1 MALNTKLA
9 GSGCAEI
16 ATRISPEDQDAVLKR
31 LEDLEAA
38 GTGRKE
44 AQVIAAQ
51 DALQAILDERK
62 EFQRLLREQHPD
74 LFANDLDAMF
84 DDVLA
89 EEMGKDKAAGKK
101 PLRTVR
107 QSLGG
112 AAKNVGAGL
121 TNAIDGLGELFGG
134 KGKLGSG
141 PAFDEQTYAKAKPLF
156 LQALKN
162 FKDAANDLREAMRAI
177 VRMVLDKFGAQTAE
191 NMKPYVVRFM
201 KDVQDGAV
209 NLEGP
214 ATATEGERVTL
225 ARGFLED
232 FEAGKAFATIVAA
245 RTRAAEI
252 IGRKI
257 EPGTADAKL
266 VDEAVELAGVM
277 FARGVVRAGG
287 TAAEIYNR
295 LQQFQENQMPGLNVR
310 DTISLRNQ
318 AYSTPLPLAYVASKL
333 AGVNF
338 QKKVLEPTAGNGAL
352 VMRARPSNTVT
363 NEINPDRVEALR
375 AQGYEPTQNDAAT
388 TPFEPKSVDIVI
400 ANPPFGPRGDER
412 WQIDGLDTRE
422 IDHAISL
429 NALQAMKDDGT
440 AVLIIGGPV
449 AREDDAR
456 RDTYRGK
463 GKREF
468 FYTLYNSY
476 NVVDHFTVAGDLYA
490 KQGATFPVDVIVIK
504 GRGKSNRPLPA
515 AQLPQLVDTWDALRE
530 KLNADTTELGTE
542 GAGTPGGDTRGQG
555 ADAQRPNVPNAP
567 AGQTGGDGRDVGTG
581 GRPADGGS
589 AGGSRVSGAVTGSQQ
604 NRPGSDRGQRGSP
617 DGTAQ
622 PGDTRTDAAV
632 PGDQRPASG
641 TSPAGNQSDGVGVR
655 PGERQDRARVS
666 EADAGKLQVKYNNFS
681 TNRSVNTLV
690 STNHLTAIERAF
702 EALRARVGDIDEFVR
717 NELRYT
723 PEEFKKSFSAE
734 QVEALALA
742 IDNIKRGAGFIIG
755 DQTGIGKGRV
765 VAAMIRYARLN
776 GKTPVFVTQMPD
788 LYGDMMRDLND
799 IGMSNIRPLM
809 TNNDASVP
817 LDAEALAWFSEKQG
831 IQTQI
836 VELQD
841 DMDTL
846 ASTDLGNK
854 LNGLSDADRKKE
866 IAAEVKRSTN
876 PEIVSIKEQIV
887 ELKSQ
892 MPERRGKFLETPPI
906 ERHESTLRN
915 MVESNSIGNFDVIF
929 TTYNQMAP
937 LDSGKSRR
945 DPKTGFKV
953 QNPIKFGYRDVFLK
967 HFVNSDSMLILDES
981 HNAGEAG
988 DGEHPKVGD
997 VVRQL
1002 IAASGGVFYSSA
1014 TFAKNPNVMD
1024 AYSKTD
1030 LGKAFNNISTL
1041 MENIGSVPM
1050 QQITSAMLVNA
1061 GQYLRRERSFDGI
1074 EYRIDNVEVNTQD
1087 AEDVSEAMRLVVA
1100 FDRAKQGAI
1109 QAMKDDLDAQGAAVS
1124 DLGAGMSQARVDS
1137 VNFTSVMH
1145 NVIGT
1150 FLLALKADQAAN
1162 TAIEAIRRGE
1172 KPVITVANT
1181 MGAFIADY
1189 AKAENLGIGDK
1200 IEATFADILVRYLE
1214 KTRTVTIKAGDGS
1227 SRPHY
1232 LTNEELGPD
1241 AMEAY
1246 DSAREFIESLEL
1258 SVPLS
1263 PLDRIKQLIEKAGY
1277 SIGEITGRQT
1287 IVDENGVL
1295 RKRPGAEL
1303 NTAGK
1308 KNTIAKFNGGKLDA
1322 LIINRS
1328 GSTGLS
1334 MHASETFAD
1343 QRRRL
1348 MVIAQAELDINN
1360 HMQMLGRINRTGQ
1373 VSANG
1378 KAPAD
1383 APATFGLP
1391 RYVQMT
1397 ANVPIELR
1405 PAAVLSNKMA
1415 SLSANTTAGRKS
1427 AVEDK
1432 SAPDF
1437 MNKYGDRV
1445 AAELVWADPALN
1457 DRMDKP
1463 ISPDQNGNP
1472 TVNGAMARVTGRIGL
1487 LSLKEQNELYDQL
1500 NAAYAELI
1508 AQLDALGQNEL
1519 EAKTYPLDAKT
1530 MATREIMPAS
1540 EGPASPFTAAVN
1552 VERVDVKKLGKP
1564 WPRAKVEELVRTAL
1578 GVAEGQTAANVAR
1591 LKRAEMMAQMK
1602 REIAAEKAANLQKA
1616 GTDAD
1621 KVTMATKDNDMLER
1635 ALTRFQ
1641 SLLPTIGQGVKLETD
1656 SGNLYGIV
1664 TGVERK
1670 GKVKSAG
1677 SLSAWKIRVAVVDGA
1692 RSMTFSMTQL
1702 AATPEERALRLDG
1715 VMIAPATEMT
1725 VISKDGSGTETVPIV
1740 EAFDRGQTDAREK
1753 RWIITGNVLRGN
1765 AKFKGRILNYTDS
1778 NGNVLQGIMMPVNFD
1793 LDAALRKLKSE
1804 MSDPSQI
1811 AALLDAGGVVVDKET
1826 GGDVVTL
1833 KRSGGAYIIEVRRS
1847 GAGKKIAKDLGPYFS
1862 SVSNKMRATLWK
1874 DGDSEAFLAAVRDII
1889 GKFKTPLVAD
1899 ENSQTILRQ
1908 QEQQQRPNPRDFAP
1922 ASMSYEAALKAAGT
1936 DEASIK
1942 AWRAINKASQRAPRV
1957 PAVQQAAQ
1965 DLFDGKITPAQYREI
1980 VAKEQPI
1987 KLATSV
1993 PQIPSM
1999 TEIVSALKQQQVET
2013 GVVGLN
2019 KQIPAGAPTALR
2031 LDIPAYDFYNTWVVS
2046 IHDGSRTGGNAI
2058 AYGQTGQI
2066 KNVDFRSSPRVTL
2079 NIARGAESKST
2090 IARMHGEWVPHDS
2103 KALAKRAAELLNDP
2117 NWTQIGINPFR
2128 HSFFY
2133 DKTDGMPVVSAQE
2146 VIQIGP
2152 LVLARGVQ
2160 KTTPEDIRFQV
2171 PGKNITFD
2179 ISPLPFPSYTFQE
2192 TQDTVRVDALNK
2204 LKALEKKRDA
2214 GKITEAEYR
2223 LGVQQV
2229 IAKMQQRNDER
2240 TYRRV
2245 VNGRKRGT
2253 DWIIAKMRTGVSQG
2267 TVPKEAAD
2275 FAQWLLDQNP
2285 SLGDGLGI
2293 SIKGTGSPDAAG
2305 EYDHVR
2311 AVFTLVTG
2319 RMSPDT
2325 AVHEILHHA
2334 ERMMPME
2341 VQDGILREWQRA
2353 WDAAYKAASPE
2364 LKTALDDMLQASL
2377 GDKDANDRVG
2387 QAFRA
2392 GVWNYNDH
2400 YQLFSPSE
2408 FWAVNAT
2415 RILSGRYAAKG
2426 SWVKKAV
2433 QWFKEFVQRLRTVF
2447 GLRSDWPVIQGL
2459 NAVMEGNGTFLSP
2472 QMLME
2477 RDISLWL
2484 DENEATAPTGPR
2496 PPAVN
2501 DIARNITNGL
2511 IQHYGR
2517 PKAKFKTF
2525 GAYDKTL
2532 STQFN
2537 KALKDREYGRVFAYA
2552 NAMQNQ
2558 VSLSSLRPAELAP
2571 RLLPRVDD
2579 IVSAARSMVKGKTD
2593 DADTQGAANALF
2605 AGTLD
2610 GGSVLE
2616 GRVWTEEELRTR
2628 FDLNDRGVALYNEA
2642 RAAIDAS
2649 LDEVSAAE
2657 AYSMVQGFVPKDVR
2671 RQIIDAPQTAQAVIT
2686 AQLRRMFTQLE
2697 AAIARAEQLGA
2708 EDRLADLQA
2717 TRDSYLEIQR
2727 KVESVFNLGRAL
2739 KQAGYAPLMRF
2750 GRFTVQAEL
2759 ITPETGQVIRGE
2771 DGSPATLSFERFE
2784 TEAEAQEALRR
2795 AQMLHEDNPEV
2806 RVRYGTASEM
2816 QHEMYAGISPETLA
2830 LFAEAVGA
2838 KEVMRTY
2845 YQDAISERSALKR
2858 RLNRKGVPG
2867 YSKDMPRVLS
2877 NFITSNGR
2885 YAAQRYYLR
2894 DLTNAVKFVPQEKGD
2909 VKDEAIKLKN
2919 FVMNPNDPAAPVSS
2933 LMFAWFLGGSVA
2945 AMVVNLSQPY
2955 MVTTPYLTKFGSMAQ
2970 VTKAVGAAHPYA
2982 MGRKEITNDSL
2993 KRALKRASQEG
3004 IVDAQEIFHLY
3015 SIGAQSVAAKLVSA
3029 LSRIPGA
3036 GRSIKAGSESARARI
3051 NAFLTLW
3058 GSMFSMAERF
3068 NRKLTFIA
3076 AYNLAVENGT
3086 ADSYAFAVR
3095 AVNETQG
3102 IYNKVN
3108 RPNWARGSMGRVLLT
3123 FKQYPIMIV
3132 ELTNRM
3138 WRYGGPEGK
3147 RAALIMLGVL
3157 MLMSGEEGL
3166 PFAQDLDDI
3175 IDTIGQQI
3183 FGRDTNMKRWK
3194 RETAYEILG
3203 KALGDQFLYGLS
3215 AHLPLDFSGRLGL
3228 GNLIPGTAM
3237 FKKSNAEATGRE
3249 IAEAVG
3255 PVGGLL
3261 TQAMDAFEAWS
3272 ADNYGKAAENL
3283 SPKAVKDVV
3292 AAAKMAKDGY
3302 AVDRAGRKVVDTT
3315 LGDAAIKS
3323 VGFNPTVV
3331 ADVTRKT
3338 MPIQQ
3343 DIALQRNVEASIVD
3357 QWVRGIVQDDNAMIE
3372 AAQKKR
3378 DDWNAKNPR
3387 TPIVIGPQQIRSKIK
3402 ARNQEKEDRIIRS
3415 APREMRGRI
3424 ASELAEE

>member
-16 ATRISPEDQDAVLKR
+16 AARISQDDQDAVLRR

-51 DALQAILDERK
+51 DALQALLDERK

-84 DDVLA
+84 DDILA
-89 EEMGKDKAAGKK
+89 EELGKDKAAGKK
-101 PLRTVR
+101 PMRTVR
-107 QSLGG
+107 QSLGS
-112 AAKNVGAGL
+112 AAKNTGEGL
-121 TNAIDGLGELFGG
+121 TNAIDALGELFGG

-141 PAFDEQTYAKAKPLF
+141 PTFDEQTYAKAKPLF
-156 LQALKN
+156 LQAVQN
-162 FKDAANDLREAMRAI
+162 FKDAAGDLREAMRAI
-177 VRMVLDKFGAQTAE
+177 VRMVLDKFGAQAAE
-191 NMKPYVVRFM
+191 NMKPYVVRFI
-201 KDVQDGAV
+201 KDVQDGTV
-209 NLEGP
+209 SLDGT

-232 FEAGKAFATIVAA
+232 FEAGKSFGTIVAA
-245 RTRAAEI
+245 RARAAEI

-287 TAAEIYNR
+287 TAVEIYNK

-310 DTISLRNQ
+310 DSVSLRNQ

-338 QKKVLEPTAGNGAL
+338 QTKVLEPTGGNGAL
-352 VMRARPSNTVT
+352 VMRARPSNTVI
-363 NEINPDRVEALR
+363 NEINPDRIEALR
-375 AQGYEPTQNDAAT
+375 AQGYEPTQGDAAT
-388 TPFEPKSVDIVI
+388 MKFEPKSVDIVI

-429 NALQAMKDDGT
+429 NSLQAMKDDGT
-440 AVLIIGGPV
+440 AVLIIGGPI

-456 RDTYRGK
+456 RDTYRAK
-463 GKREF
+463 SKREF

-504 GRGKSNRPLPA
+504 GRGKSNRALPA

-530 KLNADTTELGTE
+530 KLNADTAELGAQ

-589 AGGSRVSGAVTGSQQ
+589 AGGSRVSGAATGSQQ
-604 NRPGSDRGQRGSP
+604 NRSGSDRGQRGSP

-641 TSPAGNQSDGVGVR
+641 TSPDGNQPDGVGVR
-655 PGERQDRARVS
+655 AGERKDRARVS

-690 STNHLTAIERAF
+690 ATNHLTAIERAF

-765 VAAMIRYARLN
+765 VAAMIRYAKLN

-799 IGMSNIRPLM
+799 IGMDGIRPLM

-817 LDAEALAWFSEKQG
+817 LDAEALAWFSEKQA

-836 VELQD
+836 TELQD
-841 DMDTL
+841 EMDTL
-846 ASTDLGNK
+846 AIDDLGNK

-876 PEIVSIKEQIV
+876 PEITSIKEQIV

-892 MPERRGKFLETPPI
+892 TPERRGKFLETPPI
-906 ERHESTLRN
+906 ERHEATLRS
-915 MVESNSIGNFDVIF
+915 MVEANSIGNFDVIF

-937 LDSGKSRR
+937 LDSGKARR

-953 QNPIKFGYRDVFLK
+953 QNPTKFGYRDNFLR

-988 DGEHPKVGD
+988 DGRHPKVGD
-997 VVRQL
+997 VVREL

-1024 AYSKTD
+1024 VYSKTD
-1030 LGKAFNNISTL
+1030 LGRAFDNIGAL
-1041 MENIGSVPM
+1041 MENIASVPM
-1050 QQITSAMLVNA
+1050 QQITSAMLVNS

-1074 EYRIDNVEVNTQD
+1074 EYKIDSVEVNTQD

-1109 QAMKDDLDAQGAAVS
+1109 NAMQSELDAQGAAIS
-1124 DLGAGMSQARVDS
+1124 DMGAGMSQARVDS

-1246 DSAREFIESLEL
+1246 ESAREFIESLEL

-1343 QRRRL
+1343 QRRRV

-1445 AAELVWADPALN
+1445 AAELVGGDSALN
-1457 DRMDKP
+1457 DRLDRP
-1463 ISPDQNGNP
+1463 VGIDTNTGAPL
-1472 TVNGAMARVTGRIGL
+1472 VAGAMARVTGRIGL
-1487 LSLKEQNELYDQL
+1487 LPLKEQNELYDQL

-1530 MATREIMPAS
+1530 LATRAVVPPR
-1540 EGPASPFTAAVN
+1540 EGPEGPFTAAVN
-1552 VERVDVKKLGKP
+1552 AERVDVKKLGKP
-1564 WPRAKVEELVRTAL
+1564 WPKAKVEELVRTAL
-1578 GVAEGQTAANVAR
+1578 GVTEGQTVSSVSR
-1591 LKRAEMMAQMK
+1591 LKRAELVAQMK
-1602 REIAAEKAANLQKA
+1602 REIAAEQAANLQEA

-1621 KVTMATKDNDMLER
+1621 KVAEANKKNEVLDR

-1641 SLLPTIGQGVKLETD
+1641 SMLPAIGQGVMLGTE

-1664 TGVERK
+1664 TNVERK

-1702 AATPEERALRLDG
+1702 ASTPEERALRMDG
-1715 VMIAPATEMT
+1715 VLIAPATEMT
-1725 VISKDGSGTETVPIV
+1725 VISKDGNGTETVPIV

-1753 RWIITGNVLRGN
+1753 RWMITGNVLRGN
-1765 AKFKGRILNYTDS
+1765 ANFKGRILNYTDS
-1778 NGNVLQGIMMPVNFD
+1778 NGNVLQGIMMPTNFD

-1804 MSDPSQI
+1804 MGDPKKI

-1833 KRSGGAYIIEVRRS
+1833 KRSGGAYVIEVRRS
-1847 GAGKKIAKDLGPYFS
+1847 GTGKKIAKDLGPYFS

-1874 DGDSEAFLAAVRDII
+1874 DNESDAFLAAVRDII

-1899 ENSQTILRQ
+1899 ENSQSILRD
-1908 QEQQQRPNPRDFAP
+1908 QQQRPN
-1922 ASMSYEAALKAAGT
+1922 
-1936 DEASIK
+1936 
-1942 AWRAINKASQRAPRV
+1942 
-1957 PAVQQAAQ
+1957 AQ
-1965 DLFDGKITPAQYREI
+1965 DI
-1980 VAKEQPI
+1980 V
-1987 KLATSV
+1987 
-1993 PQIPSM
+1993 PS
-1999 TEIVSALKQQQVET
+1999 
-2013 GVVGLN
+2013 
-2019 KQIPAGAPTALR
+2019 
-2031 LDIPAYDFYNTWVVS
+2031 
-2046 IHDGSRTGGNAI
+2046 
-2058 AYGQTGQI
+2058 
-2066 KNVDFRSSPRVTL
+2066 
-2079 NIARGAESKST
+2079 
-2090 IARMHGEWVPHDS
+2090 
-2103 KALAKRAAELLNDP
+2103 
-2117 NWTQIGINPFR
+2117 
-2128 HSFFY
+2128 
-2133 DKTDGMPVVSAQE
+2133 
-2146 VIQIGP
+2146 
-2152 LVLARGVQ
+2152 
-2160 KTTPEDIRFQV
+2160 
-2171 PGKNITFD
+2171 
-2179 ISPLPFPSYTFQE
+2179 PSYTFQE
-2192 TQDTVRVDALNK
+2192 TQDTVRVDALDK

-2214 GKITEAEYR
+2214 GKITEGEYR
-2223 LGVQQV
+2223 LGIQQL
-2229 IAKMQQRNDER
+2229 IDRMQQRNDER

-2267 TVPKEAAD
+2267 AVSKEAAD

-2293 SIKGTGSPDAAG
+2293 SVKAGSDAAG
-2305 EYDHVR
+2305 EYDHLTK
-2311 AVFTLVTG
+2311 VFTLVVG
-2319 RMSPDT
+2319 KMSDGT

-2334 ERMMPME
+2334 ERMMPMD
-2341 VQDGILREWQRA
+2341 VQDGVLREWKRA
-2353 WDAAYKAASPE
+2353 WAAAYKNGSPE
-2364 LKTALDDMLQASL
+2364 LKKALVDMLKASL
-2377 GDKDANDRVG
+2377 GDVSAHQRIK
-2387 QAFRA
+2387 QAFRD
-2392 GVWNYNDH
+2392 GVWDYNDH

-2415 RILSGRYAAKG
+2415 RILAGRYGAKN
-2426 SWVKKAV
+2426 SVFVKKAI
-2433 QWFKEFVQRLRTVF
+2433 QWFKEFVQRLRAVF
-2447 GLRSDWPVIQGL
+2447 GLRSDWPVIEGL
-2459 NAVMEGNGTFLSP
+2459 NAVMEGNGVFLSP

-2477 RDISLWL
+2477 SNAPI
-2484 DENEATAPTGPR
+2484 EVMAQVEEKAPTGPR
-2496 PPAVN
+2496 PPTVN
-2501 DIARNITNGL
+2501 DFARNVTDGL
-2511 IQHYGR
+2511 VQHFGR

-2525 GAYDKTL
+2525 NAYDKTL

-2537 KALKDREYGRVFAYA
+2537 KALKDRDFGKVFAYA

-2558 VSLSSLRPAELAP
+2558 VSLSSLRPSELAP

-2579 IVSAARSMVKGKTD
+2579 IVSAARTMVKGRVD
-2593 DADTQGAANALF
+2593 DADTQGAANAIF

-2610 GGSVLE
+2610 GNSVLE
-2616 GRVWTEEELRTR
+2616 GRVWSEEELRTR
-2628 FDLNDRGVALYNEA
+2628 FDLTDRGVALYNEA

-2657 AYSMVQGFVPKDVR
+2657 AYSMVQVFVTKDVR
-2671 RQIIDAPQTAQAVIT
+2671 RQIIDNPQSAQPLIM
-2686 AQLRRMFTQLE
+2686 AQLRRMFAQLE
-2697 AAIARAEQLGA
+2697 AAIKKAQELGFDDRVAEL
-2708 EDRLADLQA
+2708 EA
-2717 TRDSYLEIQR
+2717 TRDSYLEVQR
-2727 KVESVFNLGRAL
+2727 KVESVFNLGRAM
-2739 KQAGYAPLMRF
+2739 KAAGYAPLMRF

-2759 ITPETGQVIRGE
+2759 VNPETGQLIRGD
-2771 DGSPATLSFERFE
+2771 DGTAATLYFERFE
-2784 TEAEAQEALRR
+2784 TEAEAQEALRK
-2795 AQMLHEDNPEV
+2795 AQMLHEGNPEV
-2806 RVRYGTASEM
+2806 RVRFGTNSEL

-2838 KEVMRTY
+2838 KDVMRTY

-2885 YAAQRYYLR
+2885 YAAQRFYLR
-2894 DLTNAVKFVPQEKGD
+2894 DLTNAVKYIPQEKGD

-2919 FVMNPNDPAAPVSS
+2919 FVMNPNDPAAPVST
-2933 LMFAWFLGGSVA
+2933 LAFAWFLGGSVA
-2945 AMVVNLSQPY
+2945 AMFVNMAQPY
-2955 MVTTPYLTKFGSMAQ
+2955 MVTFPHLTRFASPAQ
-2970 VTKAVGAAHPYA
+2970 VTAVMSKAHPYA
-2982 MGRKEITNDSL
+2982 WGRKEITDQDL

-3036 GRSIKAGSESARARI
+3036 GGKIKAGSESARARI

-3058 GSMFSMAERF
+3058 GSMFSVAERL
-3068 NRKLTFIA
+3068 NRKVTFIA
-3076 AYNLAVENGT
+3076 AYNLATENGMT
-3086 ADSYAFAVR
+3086 DPYAFAVR

-3102 IYNKVN
+3102 IYNKVS
-3108 RPNWARGSMGRVLLT
+3108 RPNWARPGFGRIVLT
-3123 FKQYPIMIV
+3123 FKQFPIMMV
-3132 ELTNRM
+3132 ELINRM
-3138 WRYGGPEGK
+3138 WRNGGPEGK
-3147 RAALIMLGVL
+3147 RAALIFLAIL
-3157 MLMSGEEGL
+3157 MLMSGQEGL

-3175 IDTIGQQI
+3175 IDTLGQMMG
-3183 FGRDTNMKRWK
+3183 FDTNMKGSK
-3194 RETAYEILG
+3194 RELAYTVLG

-3215 AHLPLDFSGRLGL
+3215 VYLPLDFSGRFSL
-3228 GNLIPGTAM
+3228 GNLIPGTGM
-3237 FKKSNAEATGRE
+3237 FKKSNAESTGRE
-3249 IAEAVG
+3249 ISEIAG
-3255 PVGGLL
+3255 PVFGGLA
-3261 TQAMDAFEAWS
+3261 TQAMDAFEAWNAGNDS
-3272 ADNYGKAAENL
+3272 KAMENMA
-3283 SPKAVKDVV
+3283 PKAVKDVV
-3292 AAAKMAKDGY
+3292 AAAKMAKDGF

-3315 LGDAAIKS
+3315 LGDAAIKAA
-3323 VGFNPTVV
+3323 GFNPTVV

-3343 DIALQRNVEASIVD
+3343 DISLQRTVEASIVD
-3357 QWVRGIVQDDNAMIE
+3357 QWVRGIVQNDEAMIQ
-3372 AAQKKR
+3372 AAQKERDAWNKR
-3378 DDWNAKNPR
+3378 NPK
-3387 TPIVIGPQQIRSKIK
+3387 TPIVIGPQQIRSRIK
-3402 ARNQEKEDRIIRS
+3402 ARNQEKEGRILRN
-3415 APREMRGRI
+3415 APPEMRGRI